1 MEEEKK
7 QPKPKGGF
15 REGAGRKPKDK
26 VSTQYVGVKIRKDFL
41 EIIAQNFENRSDFIQ
56 HAVKEKLRREG
67 LI

>member
-1 MEEEKK
+1 MEEEIRK
-7 QPKPKGGF
+7 PKPKGGK

-26 VSTQYVGVKIRKDFL
+26 VNTQHISVKIRQDL
-41 EIIAQNFENRSDFIQ
+41 VQIIDCNFPNRSDFIQ

>member
-26 VSTQYVGVKIRKDFL
+26 VATQTLTIRLRKDFL
-41 EIIAQNFENRSDFIQ
+41 LLIDHNCPNRSDFIQ
-56 HAVKEKLRREG
+56 RAIKEKLRREG
-67 LI
+67 LA

>member
-26 VSTQYVGVKIRKDFL
+26 VATQIISVGIPRDIL
-41 EIIAQNFENRSDFIQ
+41 AIINENFPNRSDFIQ
-56 HAVKEKLRREG
+56 RAIKEKLRREM